1 MKLIRVTELPTDF
14 PFTIQ
19 TLYNWHY
26 KNKYPGF
33 LVKLAGSL
41 CVDMD
46 KIDDIITIKEPNE
59 KAV

>member
-1 MKLIRVTELPTDF
+1 MDF